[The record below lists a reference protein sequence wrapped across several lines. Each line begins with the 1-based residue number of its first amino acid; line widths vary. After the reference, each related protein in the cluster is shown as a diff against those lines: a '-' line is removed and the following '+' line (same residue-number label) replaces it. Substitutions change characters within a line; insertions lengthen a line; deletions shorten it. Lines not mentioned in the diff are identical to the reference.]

1 MSKIKL
7 SEFLQD
13 NNANNSSKRLA
24 GFCCIAQGS
33 LMKIGLFGY
42 GLKHKTATSFDKL
55 DACTDS
61 MIYVGAALLGWGVV
75 ELFGKKK
82 K

>member
-1 MSKIKL
+1 MGWDHLFFTSG
-7 SEFLQD
+7 
-13 NNANNSSKRLA
+13 SSKFVNFLTSIILFTESRKDM
-24 GFCCIAQGS
+24 IN
-33 LMKIGLFGY
+33 IGLFGY
-42 GLKHKTATSFDKL
+42 GLKHKTATAFDKL